1 MKREMQATFRRMA
14 RTLTRASA
22 IDFGNGRLDG
32 ASEEVASN
40 LKAISTLAIKAL
52 EKHFPNAVDD
62 ARMQNNSPSILV
74 EFGFDSTHPDKPRPG
89 WTIIHFEVEYLPKS
103 YGGYRFTTYNMYH
116 SDDMVTVL
124 SKEGLTRPISGSYSD
139 VAQSVNDWAQKIA
152 KALEGAGFQQ
162 VR

>member
-1 MKREMQATFRRMA
+1 MKREMQDVFQRMA

-52 EKHFPNAVDD
+52 EKHFPNAADD

-74 EFGFDSTHPDKPRPG
+74 EFGFDSTHPDKNHPG
-89 WTIIHFEVEYLPKS
+89 WTIIHFEVEHFPKGV
-103 YGGYRFTTYNMYH
+103 GGYRLTTYNMYH
-116 SDDMVTVL
+116 SDDMVAVL
-124 SKEGLTRPISGSYSD
+124 SDKGITRPISGSYSD
-139 VAQSVNDWAQKIA
+139 VAQSVNDWAHRIA
-152 KALEGAGFQQ
+152 KALEEAGFQQ